1 MANEEITLLEGAI
14 AVNSYQPVT
23 NLTHQWSWKI
33 AITYLNEQG
42 QYETREFG
50 YPLTLQFNIV
60 RNTLAQ
66 SNTGDF
72 TIYNLGKATRS
83 AIFQDRFATQII
95 KYITLSA
102 GYEGKLIQV
111 FKGKINECYSKRV
124 GVDVL
129 TNIKAWD
136 IGVNEKVMC
145 VTFQAGTTFKDAIK
159 NVLAQAPYDL
169 GAIGDIQGTFK
180 TDTSFVGTPL
190 NIANQITN
198 GHTFVD
204 NGTVNTLNNNECLD
218 TGVLVLDDKTLIGTP
233 ERRNQSVTA
242 NIIFNPSLMVG
253 QLIEVQSNIASDF
266 SGTYYLGGMTHSGT
280 ISGAEAGQRITTVDL
295 LCGAFLPNSDTNI
308 TGQTQRIGFTKV
320 KQEKV
325 TPVNTNYGSSVEE
338 VYRYI
343 KDHKGNISGLRKWIT
358 NTISWKDML
367 LHNNQSDNINAQ
379 ITKDI
384 LYQCENIAHQLT
396 DFMNTNC
403 KGLRYK
409 IVSGWRTRQNNR
421 AQKHAEKESVHLRGG
436 AIDFEITNA
445 STNIVFYNKFKPLKT
460 GWKNFTYLYRGDYS
474 SKYYIHVQNRPG
486 EGGALRS
493 RKN

>member
-1 MANEEITLLEGAI
+1 MVNEENTLLEGAI

-136 IGVNEKVMC
+136 IGVNERVMC
-145 VTFQAGTTFKDAIK
+145 VTFQAGISFKEAIK
-159 NVLAQAPYDL
+159 NVLAQSPYDL

-253 QLIEVQSNIASDF
+253 QLIEVQSSIASDF

-308 TGQTQRIGFTKV
+308 TGQTQRVGFTKV

-343 KDHKGNISGLRKWIT
+343 KDHKGDISGYRKWIT
-358 NTISWKDML
+358 NIISWKDMIQPAGSQ
-367 LHNNQSDNINAQ
+367 NTNADINAQ

-396 DFMNTNC
+396 DFLNTYC
-403 KGLRYK
+403 KGIK
-409 IVSGWRTRQNNR
+409 IKVISGWRTRQNN
-421 AQKHAEKESVHLRGG
+421 ASLDNASKESRHLKGG
-436 AIDFEITNA
+436 AIDF
-445 STNIVFYNKFKPLKT
+445 SIVNGNNTTIFYRYFYPNWNT
-460 GWKNFTYLYRGDYS
+460 FTYLYRVKKS
-474 SKYYIHVQNRPG
+474 SRYNIHVQNTLG
-486 EGGALRS
+486 SGGAKRS
-493 RKN
+493 RNN

>member
-1 MANEEITLLEGAI
+1 MADTENEQTLTLTSE
-14 AVNSYQPVT
+14 VT
-23 NLTHQWSWKI
+23 KINAPHQWIWEMS
-33 AITYLNEQG
+33 ITYINEQG
-42 QYETREFG
+42 QYETKKFG

-72 TIYNLGKATRS
+72 TIYNLAKATRS
-83 AIFQDRFATQII
+83 AIFQDRFATQTI

-102 GYEGKLIQV
+102 GYEGNLVQV
-111 FKGKINECYSKRV
+111 FRGKIQECYSKRV

-136 IGVNEKVMC
+136 IGVNERVMC
-145 VTFQAGTTFKDAIK
+145 VTFQAGTTFKEAIK

-218 TGVLVLDDKTLIGTP
+218 TGVLVLNDKTLIGTP

-242 NIIFNPSLMVG
+242 NIIFNPNLMVG
-253 QLIEVQSNIASDF
+253 QLIEVQSSIASEF

-295 LCGAFLPNSDTNI
+295 LSGAFLPNSDTNI

-343 KDHKGNISGLRKWIT
+343 KDHKGNVSGLTKRIT
-358 NTISWKDML
+358 SLISWKDML
-367 LHNNQSDNINAQ
+367 QPAGSGNKNADINAQ

-384 LYQCENIAHQLT
+384 LYNCENIAQQLT
-396 DFMNTNC
+396 NFMNTYC
-403 KGLRYK
+403 KGYKIK
-409 IVSGWRTRQNNR
+409 IVSGWRTIQNN
-421 AQKHAEKESVHLRGG
+421 ASLSNASKESVHLKGG
-436 AIDFEITNA
+436 AIDFTITNA
-445 STNIVFYNKFKPLKT
+445 PSYTVFYNYFYPN
-460 GWKNFTYLYRGDYS
+460 WQYFTYLFRVS
-474 SKYYIHVQNRPG
+474 SSSRYNIHVQNTLG
-486 EGGALRS
+486 KGGARRS
-493 RKN
+493 KGN